1 MGGNTTNRDPEGLMQ
16 LSSST
21 RWRPFSL
28 VRGVLALGLAT
39 LIQNPIL
46 TRPSPDFPS
55 WLYAADKSQTR
66 PSGIVNIRFVDVAK
80 TAGLN
85 FLHVSGRPEKKT
97 LLESV
102 SGGVAWI
109 DYNLDG
115 WPDLYLVNAGRWED
129 LTTGKRSVSNALYR
143 NNQNGTFT
151 DVSKQAGVE
160 NSNWGLGVAVGD
172 YDNDRRPDLFVCN
185 YGANT
190 LYRNLGDGTFR
201 DVTAS
206 SGVGDPRLSSSAA
219 FADYDQDGW
228 LDLYVTNYVQFDPRT
243 APWPCPFRNLEVLCG
258 PKGLIPE
265 PDVLYRNNGDGT
277 FSNMTRET
285 GMAVAPAYGLGA
297 VWGDYDNDG
306 DSDLFVAN
314 DSMANF
320 LFRNDGAGRF
330 EETGLLSGMAFNE
343 DGRAQAGMGLDL
355 GDYDRDG
362 FFDLYVTNFSED
374 YNSLYRN
381 LGNGRF
387 RDVTYLTGV
396 GFPSWKLLGWGAV
409 FADFDN
415 NGWED
420 LFVSNGHI
428 YPQVNDSQLGTRF
441 EQRKLLFQNS
451 RNGRFIEIAEQSDSG
466 LNQPCRG
473 RGAAFADFDND
484 GDVDVAV
491 NNMDGP
497 PSLFRNE
504 EGNRN
509 GHWLVLTLEG
519 VQINRSAI
527 GTRVMID
534 NGGERQ
540 IREVRGGASYQA
552 TNDLRLHFG
561 LGEFDTVERLT
572 VRWGP
577 SQVQTFQNLA
587 ADRRYHLKEGGTIE
601 VAEPQRSYRSA
612 GR

>member
-1 MGGNTTNRDPEGLMQ
+1 MKQSTTLRQLQLARRWGG
-16 LSSST
+16 
-21 RWRPFSL
+21 
-28 VRGVLALGLAT
+28 LALGLAT
-39 LIQNPIL
+39 ILSSSLTSNPA
-46 TRPSPDFPS
+46 PDLEKKTLAVSNPQAQPNRDS
-55 WLYAADKSQTR
+55 NL
-66 PSGIVNIRFVDVAK
+66 RFVDVAQS
-80 TAGLN
+80 AGIA
-85 FLHVSGRPEKKT
+85 FRHVSGRPEKKT

-109 DYNLDG
+109 DYNVDG

-129 LTTGKRSVSNALYR
+129 LTAGKRSVANALYR
-143 NNQNGTFT
+143 NNGDGTFT
-151 DVSKQAGVE
+151 EVTQQAGVE
-160 NSNWGLGVAVGD
+160 NSRWGLGAAVGD
-172 YDNDRRPDLFVCN
+172 YDNDGRPDLYVCN
-185 YGANT
+185 YGDNT

-201 DVTAS
+201 DVTVS
-206 SGVGDPRLSSSAA
+206 SGVGNAGLSSSAA

-265 PDVLYRNNGDGT
+265 VDVLYRNNGDGT
-277 FSNMTRET
+277 FSNTTRRA
-285 GMAVAPAYGLGA
+285 GMAVPPAYGLG
-297 VWGDYDNDG
+297 VTWGDYDNDG

-320 LFRNDGAGRF
+320 LFQNNGDGTF
-330 EETGLLSGMAFNE
+330 EERGLLSGTGLNE
-343 DGRAQAGMGLDL
+343 DGRSQAGMGLDL

-396 GFPSWKLLGWGAV
+396 GFPSWKLLGWGAGFV
-409 FADFDN
+409 DFDN
-415 NGWED
+415 DGWED

-428 YPQVNDSQLGTRF
+428 YPQVDDSQLGTRF
-441 EQRKLLFQNS
+441 AQRKLLF
-451 RNGRFIEIAEQSDSG
+451 RNLGNGKFQETAESSAIG
-466 LNQPCRG
+466 LNQPDRS

-504 EGNRN
+504 GGNRN
-509 GHWLVLTLEG
+509 GHWLLLSLEG
-519 VQINRSAI
+519 VRNNRSAI
-527 GTRVMID
+527 GTRVELETD
-534 NGGERQ
+534 AGRQ
-540 IREVRGGASYQA
+540 IREVRGGSSYQA

-561 LGEFDTVERLT
+561 LGASDRIESLT
-572 VRWGP
+572 VKWGVTP
-577 SQVQTFQNLA
+577 LQQFHNIA
-587 ADRRYHLKEGGTIE
+587 ADRRYRLKEGDSLKVDG
-601 VAEPQRSYRSA
+601 P
-612 GR
+612 

>member
-1 MGGNTTNRDPEGLMQ
+1 MEQSATLRRFHPACRWGG
-16 LSSST
+16 
-21 RWRPFSL
+21 
-28 VRGVLALGLAT
+28 LALGLAT
-39 LIQNPIL
+39 ILSSIIMSNPAL
-46 TRPSPDFPS
+46 HLEKKTSAVGNPQALPNRDSN
-55 WLYAADKSQTR
+55 LQ
-66 PSGIVNIRFVDVAK
+66 FVDVAK
-80 TAGLN
+80 TAGID

-109 DYNLDG
+109 DYNVDG

-129 LTTGKRSVSNALYR
+129 LITGKRSVANALYR
-143 NNQNGTFT
+143 NNGNGTFT
-151 DVSKQAGVE
+151 EESQQAGVE
-160 NSNWGLGVAVGD
+160 NSHWGLGAAVGD
-172 YDNDRRPDLFVCN
+172 YDNDGWPDLYVCN

-201 DVTAS
+201 DVTVS
-206 SGVGDPRLSSSAA
+206 SGVGNPGLSSSAA

-228 LDLYVTNYVQFDPRT
+228 LDLYVANYVQFDPRT

-258 PKGLIPE
+258 PKGLTPE
-265 PDVLYRNNGDGT
+265 ADVLYRNNGDGT
-277 FSNMTRET
+277 FSDTTRRA
-285 GMAVAPAYGLGA
+285 GMAVPPAYGLG
-297 VWGDYDNDG
+297 VIWGDYDNDG

-320 LFRNDGAGRF
+320 LFQNNGDGTF
-330 EETGLLSGMAFNE
+330 EERGLLSGTALNE
-343 DGRAQAGMGLDL
+343 DGRSQAGMGLDL

-396 GFPSWKLLGWGAV
+396 GFPSWKLLGWGAGFV
-409 FADFDN
+409 DFDN

-420 LFVSNGHI
+420 LFVANGHI
-428 YPQVNDSQLGTRF
+428 YPQIDDSQLGTRF
-441 EQRKLLFQNS
+441 EQRKLLF
-451 RNGRFIEIAEQSDSG
+451 RNLGNGKFQETAQRSASG
-466 LNQPCRG
+466 LNQPCRS

-484 GDVDVAV
+484 GDVDVVV

-509 GHWLVLTLEG
+509 GHWLALSLEG
-519 VQINRSAI
+519 VRANRSAI
-527 GTRVMID
+527 GARVTLETD
-534 NGGERQ
+534 GGRQ

-552 TNDLRLHFG
+552 ANDLRLHFG
-561 LGEFDTVERLT
+561 LGASDKIESLT
-572 VRWGP
+572 VRWGGRRL
-577 SQVQTFQNLA
+577 QKFHDIA
-587 ADRRYHLKEGGTIE
+587 ADRRYRLKEGNSMKVE
-601 VAEPQRSYRSA
+601 EP
-612 GR
+612 

>member
-1 MGGNTTNRDPEGLMQ
+1 MADCDPEILMQ
-16 LSSST
+16 RSST
-21 RWRPFSL
+21 PRWRPCSS
-28 VRGVLALGLAT
+28 VWGVLALGLAT
-39 LIQNPIL
+39 LIPNFIL
-46 TRPSPDFPS
+46 TKPAPGFLNSF
-55 WLYAADKSQTR
+55 YTADNSQTR
-66 PSGIVNIRFVDVAK
+66 PDGKVSIRFVDVAE
-80 TAGLN
+80 TAGIN

-97 LLESV
+97 LLESI

-109 DYNLDG
+109 DYNLDS

-129 LTTGKRSVSNALYR
+129 LTTGKRSVGNALYR

-151 DVSKQAGVE
+151 EVSKKAGIE
-160 NSNWGLGVAVGD
+160 NSYWGLGVAVGD
-172 YDNDRRPDLFVCN
+172 YDNDRRPDLYVCN

-201 DVTAS
+201 DVTTS
-206 SGVGDPRLSSSAA
+206 SGVGDPGLSSSAA

-243 APWPCPFRNLEVLCG
+243 TPWPCPFRNLEVLCG

-277 FSNMTRET
+277 FSNMTRKT

-330 EETGLLSGMAFNE
+330 EETGLLSGTAFNE
-343 DGRAQAGMGLDL
+343 DGRTQAGMGLDL

-362 FFDLYVTNFSED
+362 FLDLYVTNFSED

-428 YPQVNDSQLGTRF
+428 YPQVDDSQLGTRF
-441 EQRKLLFQNS
+441 EQRKLLFQNMK
-451 RNGRFIEIAEQSDSG
+451 NGKFREIAQRSDSG
-466 LNQPCRG
+466 LNQPYRG

-491 NNMDGP
+491 NNMDGR

-519 VQINRSAI
+519 VQKNRSAI
-527 GTRVMID
+527 GTRVMVE
-534 NGGERQ
+534 NSGGRQ
-540 IREVRGGASYQA
+540 IREVRGGSSYQA

-561 LGEFDTVERLT
+561 LGASDKVEKLT
-572 VRWGP
+572 VTWGP
-577 SQVQTFQNLA
+577 GQVQSFHNLA
-587 ADRRYHLKEGGTIE
+587 ADRRYRLKEGGTIE
-601 VAEPQRSYRSA
+601 VAEPQALYRSVS
-612 GR
+612 R

>member
-1 MGGNTTNRDPEGLMQ
+1 MQ
-16 LSSST
+16 QSSSP
-21 RWRPFSL
+21 RWLPFSL

-39 LIQNPIL
+39 LFQNFIL
-46 TRPSPDFPS
+46 TKPAPHFPN
-55 WLYAADKSQTR
+55 WLYSADKSQTR
-66 PSGIVNIRFVDVAK
+66 PGGNVDLRFVDVAK
-80 TAGLN
+80 TAGIT

-129 LTTGKRSVSNALYR
+129 LATGKRTVGNALYR
-143 NNQNGTFT
+143 NNQNGTFAN
-151 DVSKQAGVE
+151 VSEQAGVE
-160 NSNWGLGVAVGD
+160 NSHWGLGVAVGD
-172 YDNDRRPDLFVCN
+172 YDNDRRPDLYVCN

-219 FADYDQDGW
+219 FADYDEDGW

-277 FSNMTRET
+277 FSNMTGKT

-314 DSMANF
+314 DSMANY

-330 EETGLLSGMAFNE
+330 EETGLLSGIAFNE

-387 RDVTYLTGV
+387 RDVTYLAGV

-428 YPQVNDSQLGTRF
+428 YPQVDDSQLGTRF
-441 EQRKLLFQNS
+441 EQSKLLFQNMS
-451 RNGRFIEIAEQSDSG
+451 NGKFREIAQRSDSG
-466 LNQPCRG
+466 LNQPFRG

-484 GDVDVAV
+484 GDVDVVV
-491 NNMDGP
+491 NNIDGL

-504 EGNRN
+504 VGNRN

-519 VQINRSAI
+519 VQKNRSAI

-534 NGGERQ
+534 NGGGRQ
-540 IREVRGGASYQA
+540 IREVRGGSSYQA

-561 LGEFDTVERLT
+561 LGEFDKVERLT

-577 SQVQTFQNLA
+577 NQVQTFQNLA
-587 ADRRYHLKEGGTIE
+587 ADRRYHLIEGGTID
-601 VAEPQRSYRSA
+601 VAEPQASYGSVDR
-612 GR
+612 